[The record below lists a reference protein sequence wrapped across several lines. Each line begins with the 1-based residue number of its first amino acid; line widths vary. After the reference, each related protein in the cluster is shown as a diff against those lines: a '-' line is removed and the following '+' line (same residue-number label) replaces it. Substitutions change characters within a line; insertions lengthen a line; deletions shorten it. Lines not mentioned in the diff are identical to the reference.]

1 MEDYNIDELLKNIK
15 PNLHKSYKGIFL
27 TDEEVRVLKLYGFDI
42 NKYSDIKEL
51 MFDLEEYLND
61 EMQDD
66 LEQVLLSLAE
76 FNYYNNTTK

>member
-1 MEDYNIDELLKNIK
+1 MEDYNIDELLKNIM
-15 PNLHKSYKGIFL
+15 PNLHKSYNGIFL
-27 TDEEVRVLKLYGFDI
+27 TDEEVSVLKLYGFDI

>member
-1 MEDYNIDELLKNIK
+1 MEDYNIDDLLKNIK
-15 PNLHKSYKGIFL
+15 PNLHKPYNGIFL
-27 TDEEVRVLKLYGFDI
+27 TDEEVSVLKLYGFDI

>member
-1 MEDYNIDELLKNIK
+1 MEDYNIDELLKTIK
-15 PNLHKSYKGIFL
+15 PNLHKSYNGIFL
-27 TDEEVRVLKLYGFDI
+27 TDEEVSVLKLYGFDI

>member
-1 MEDYNIDELLKNIK
+1 MEDYNIDKLLKNIK
-15 PNLHKSYKGIFL
+15 PNLHKSYNGIFL
-27 TDEEVRVLKLYGFDI
+27 TDEEVSVLKLYGFDI

>member
-1 MEDYNIDELLKNIK
+1 MLV
-15 PNLHKSYKGIFL
+15 L
-27 TDEEVRVLKLYGFDI
+27 TDEEVSVLKLYGFDI

-51 MFDLEEYLND
+51 IFDLEEYLND

>member
-1 MEDYNIDELLKNIK
+1 MEDYNIDELLKNIN
-15 PNLHKSYKGIFL
+15 PILHKSYNGIFL
-27 TDEEVRVLKLYGFDI
+27 TYEEFSVLKLYGFYI

>member
-1 MEDYNIDELLKNIK
+1 MEDYNIDEFLKNIK
-15 PNLHKSYKGIFL
+15 PNLHKSYNGIFL
-27 TDEEVRVLKLYGFDI
+27 TDEEVSVLKLYGFDI

>member
-1 MEDYNIDELLKNIK
+1 MEDYNIDDLLKNIK
-15 PNLHKSYKGIFL
+15 PNLHKPYNGIFL
-27 TDEEVRVLKLYGFDI
+27 TDKEVSVLKLYGFDI

>member
-1 MEDYNIDELLKNIK
+1 
-15 PNLHKSYKGIFL
+15 
-27 TDEEVRVLKLYGFDI
+27 
-42 NKYSDIKEL
+42 